1 MSKKV
6 ALIILDWFG
15 LTDVDPDRNAIVQAK
30 TPTFDY
36 LFSKTYAKIATS
48 WRAAWLPDGQMWNS
62 EVWHATLW
70 TGRIIKQSLVE
81 ISDLFDEWKFADLEA
96 FKKWIEH
103 VRENSSK
110 LHLLGL
116 FGPGGVHS
124 VDTHMTNMIK
134 IIPSDIQTYIHFF
147 LDGRDVPPQSAA
159 WYMKDFEEFLKG
171 YPNVKISTLWG
182 RYWGMDRDNNRD
194 RVQKAYDEIVFQQT
208 QTSDSPTLYIQ
219 KRYEAWETDEFLS
232 PVSFLWAEWIENG
245 DTVFYLNFRADRARQ
260 MTQALMVSQN

>member
-15 LTDVDPDRNAIVQAK
+15 LTESNPDRNSIIQAK

-36 LFSKTYAKIATS
+36 LFSKPYAKISAS
-48 WRAAWLPDGQMWNS
+48 WRAAWLPEWQMWNS

-96 FKKWIEH
+96 FQKWIEH
-103 VRENSSK
+103 AKENWSK

-124 VDTHMTNMIK
+124 VDTHMINMIK
-134 IIPSDIQTYIHFF
+134 IIP
-147 LDGRDVPPQSAA
+147 R
-159 WYMKDFEEFLKG
+159 
-171 YPNVKISTLWG
+171 
-182 RYWGMDRDNNRD
+182 
-194 RVQKAYDEIVFQQT
+194 
-208 QTSDSPTLYIQ
+208 
-219 KRYEAWETDEFLS
+219 
-232 PVSFLWAEWIENG
+232 
-245 DTVFYLNFRADRARQ
+245 
-260 MTQALMVSQN
+260 

>member
-15 LTDVDPDRNAIVQAK
+15 LTESNPDRNSIIQAK

-36 LFSKTYAKIATS
+36 LFSKPYAKISAS
-48 WRAAWLPDGQMWNS
+48 WRAAWLPEWQMWNS

-81 ISDLFDEWKFADLEA
+81 ISDLFEESKFADLEA
-96 FKKWIEH
+96 FQKWIEH
-103 VRENSSK
+103 IKENWSK

-124 VDTHMTNMIK
+124 IDTHMINMIK

-147 LDGRDVPPQSAA
+147 LDWRDVPPQSAA
-159 WYMKDFEEFLKG
+159 WYMKDFEEFLKD
-171 YPNVKISTLWG
+171 YPNVKISTLW
-182 RYWGMDRDNNRD
+182 
-194 RVQKAYDEIVFQQT
+194 
-208 QTSDSPTLYIQ
+208 
-219 KRYEAWETDEFLS
+219 
-232 PVSFLWAEWIENG
+232 
-245 DTVFYLNFRADRARQ
+245 
-260 MTQALMVSQN
+260 